1 MRVYNLMSH
10 LIFQKFCQFYLLVS
24 PSLIDLIIGTP
35 PHTAASYSKFTLFFS
50 AILES
55 KLPCLAI
62 KALLAVITCFF
73 LFKELNTRSFAGPSE
88 FPISST
94 TISISLLLKISL

>member
-1 MRVYNLMSH
+1 MFH
-10 LIFQKFCQFYLLVS
+10 LYSKTLSILFAS
-24 PSLIDLIIGTP
+24 RPSLIDLIIGTP

-50 AILES
+50 AILDN

-73 LFKELNTRSFAGPSE
+73 LLKELNTRSFADPR
-88 FPISST
+88 FPQV
-94 TISISLLLKISL
+94 LQLYQYLYY